1 MEKNKKYILSI
12 FLIIY
17 FVFNSCAFS
26 KEYKKNIITI
36 IDPWI
41 KINKINTSVAS
52 GYLKLKNNT
61 NEDDVLISVR
71 SDFSQKS
78 EIHEMT
84 MVKNVMKMS
93 KLENGIQV
101 PVGKEIVLN
110 QGGLHLMFKNIDEKL
125 EINGYKYVQLKFK
138 KFGNIKVKFYI
149 KNFEHSKKHD
159 H

>member
-1 MEKNKKYILSI
+1 
-12 FLIIY
+12 
-17 FVFNSCAFS
+17 
-26 KEYKKNIITI
+26 
-36 IDPWI
+36 
-41 KINKINTSVAS
+41 
-52 GYLKLKNNT
+52 
-61 NEDDVLISVR
+61 
-71 SDFSQKS
+71 
-78 EIHEMT
+78 
-84 MVKNVMKMS
+84 MS

>member
-26 KEYKKNIITI
+26 KDYKKNIITI

-84 MVKNVMKMS
+84 MVKNVMKIS

>member
-26 KEYKKNIITI
+26 KDYKKNIITI